1 MGGEA
6 WWVRRHLGTLG
17 VAAPLHHLCPREE
30 KQGGIVR
37 SLFSVKSLNEGLQL
51 FKIWFL
57 FIYFWLHWV
66 FVALCRLSLVASGS
80 YSSFQCLGFLLRWLL
95 LLLSVGPRVLGL
107 QLLRLSGSVV
117 VVHGLI
123 SYSTACGIFPDQGS
137 NLCPLP

>member
-66 FVALCRLSLVASGS
+66 FVALHKISPVAARGGCSLVAVCG
-80 YSSFQCLGFLLRWLL
+80 CLAAVASLAAERTVSRTRGLR
-95 LLLSVGPRVLGL
+95 
-107 QLLRLSGSVV
+107 
-117 VVHGLI
+117 
-123 SYSTACGIFPDQGS
+123 
-137 NLCPLP
+137 

>member
-1 MGGEA
+1 M
-6 WWVRRHLGTLG
+6 
-17 VAAPLHHLCPREE
+17 
-30 KQGGIVR
+30 
-37 SLFSVKSLNEGLQL
+37 KSLNEGLQL

-66 FVALCRLSLVASGS
+66 FVALCRLSLVASVS
-80 YSSFQCLGFLLRWLL
+80 YSSFQCLRFSLRWLL

-117 VVHGLI
+117 VAHGLM